1 MTALLHIENVTFAY
15 EAAEP
20 VLRNVSFEVEAG
32 TFLAVVGPN
41 GVGKSTLLDLL
52 SGRIA
57 PVSGDIRV
65 DAVSIRSYRPRELAR
80 KVAVVRQEF
89 VPAFGFSVA
98 ETVMMARTPHFSQ
111 VGFES
116 QADRQLVAETLELTD
131 TAAFASRPLAQLSGG
146 ERQRVFIARALAQN
160 TPILLLDEPTSFLD
174 LKHQVGIYDL
184 LKSVQR
190 EKGRTIV
197 AVTHDIN
204 LASQYCDQV
213 LLLAPGTSQ
222 SAAGAGHYQLGSTSA
237 VLTPGRLVEAFGVSI
252 FSAPVGTEKVFMPL
266 GSMAKD
272 AAKAAHRPNSSDNS
286 DES

>member
-1 MTALLHIENVTFAY
+1 MTAPLHIENVTFAY
-15 EAAEP
+15 EAAPP
-20 VLRNVSFEVEAG
+20 VLENVSLKVEAG
-32 TFLAVVGPN
+32 AFLAVVGPN

-57 PVSGDIRV
+57 PVSGDIRI

-116 QADRQLVAETLELTD
+116 QADRQLVDEALELTD
-131 TAAFASRPLAQLSGG
+131 TTAFASRPLAQLSGG
-146 ERQRVFIARALAQN
+146 ERQRVFIARALAQD

-197 AVTHDIN
+197 AVTHDVN
-204 LASQYCDQV
+204 LAAQYCDQV
-213 LLLAPGTSQ
+213 LLLAPGANQ
-222 SAAGAGHYQLGSTSA
+222 SAAGAGHYQLGSTA
-237 VLTPGRLVEAFGVSI
+237 EVLTPKRLVEAFGVSI
-252 FSAPVGTEKVFMPL
+252 FSAPVGTEKVFVPL
-266 GSMAKD
+266 GKMAKD
-272 AAKAAHRPNSSDNS
+272 AAKAGRRPNWPETSPQT
-286 DES
+286 